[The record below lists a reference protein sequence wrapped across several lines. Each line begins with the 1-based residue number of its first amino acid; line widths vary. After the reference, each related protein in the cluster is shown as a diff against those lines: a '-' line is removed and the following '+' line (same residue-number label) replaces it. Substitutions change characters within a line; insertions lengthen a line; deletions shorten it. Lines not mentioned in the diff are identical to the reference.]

1 LKKTLNKSR
10 SDWPLK
16 INDALWAYRIA
27 FKNPMGMPPYKI
39 VYAKA
44 CHLTG

>member
-1 LKKTLNKSR
+1 
-10 SDWPLK
+10 
-16 INDALWAYRIA
+16 LWAYRIA

-44 CHLTG
+44 CHLTGWIRT